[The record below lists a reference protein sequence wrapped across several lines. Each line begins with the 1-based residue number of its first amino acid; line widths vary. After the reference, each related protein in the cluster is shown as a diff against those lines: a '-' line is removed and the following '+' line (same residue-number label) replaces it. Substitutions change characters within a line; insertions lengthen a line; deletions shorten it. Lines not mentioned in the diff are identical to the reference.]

1 MISRTCATEFVGL
14 RCPKG
19 VFMGLTNTNMDLN
32 IPMNLF
38 VSVHG
43 PFRSAVRALGVYFA
57 RFLKTPT
64 HLQYTL
70 IVHHGF

>member
-1 MISRTCATEFVGL
+1 
-14 RCPKG
+14 
-19 VFMGLTNTNMDLN
+19 MGLTNTNMDLN